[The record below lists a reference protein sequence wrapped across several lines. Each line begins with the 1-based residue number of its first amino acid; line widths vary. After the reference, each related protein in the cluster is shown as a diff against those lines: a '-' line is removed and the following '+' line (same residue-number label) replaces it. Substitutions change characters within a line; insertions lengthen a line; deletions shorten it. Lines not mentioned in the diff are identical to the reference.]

1 MKVWWTCVYKLQSS
15 VILKDWL
22 CTFIEMVNLMVMS
35 KERRRFWPGTH
46 PPPPPKKKKKNQTFV
61 TTHNTL
67 INWYVLSPR
76 EHSKAHISSQTCQ
89 IRPYNVNQ
97 RFFFACGD

>member
-15 VILKDWL
+15 VIHKDWL

-46 PPPPPKKKKKNQTFV
+46 PPPKKKKDKQTNICNNTQHPDKLGRFV
-61 TTHNTL
+61 
-67 INWYVLSPR
+67 P
-76 EHSKAHISSQTCQ
+76 
-89 IRPYNVNQ
+89 
-97 RFFFACGD
+97 

>member
-15 VILKDWL
+15 AIHKDWL

-35 KERRRFWPGTH
+35 KERRRFWPGKH
-46 PPPPPKKKKKNQTFV
+46 PPSHPQPKKKKTFV

-67 INWYVLSPR
+67 KTIGYVLSPR
-76 EHSKAHISSQTCQ
+76 EHT
-89 IRPYNVNQ
+89 
-97 RFFFACGD
+97 

>member
-15 VILKDWL
+15 AIHKDWL

-35 KERRRFWPGTH
+35 KERRRFWPGKH
-46 PPPPPKKKKKNQTFV
+46 PSSHPQPKKKKTFV

-67 INWYVLSPR
+67 KNIGYVLSPR
-76 EHSKAHISSQTCQ
+76 EHT
-89 IRPYNVNQ
+89 
-97 RFFFACGD
+97 